1 MYELLVRIS
10 EKRVY
15 WLIACLVVLQGFTVV
30 FIKKAALSTLETNSI
45 FQVIFNI
52 FYIISMVFFVLRSVL
67 WQIVL
72 LKNPISKYYPMLS
85 LNYILLLILGY
96 YIFDE
101 KISMYNIIGTV
112 LIIFGVFQ
120 MSRK

>member
-15 WLIACLVVLQGFTVV
+15 WLIGALVFLQALTVV
-30 FIKKAALSTLETNSI
+30 FIKKAALSTMETNSV
-45 FQVIFNI
+45 FQVLFNV
-52 FYIISMVFFVLRSVL
+52 FYMISLVFFVVRSVL
-67 WQIVL
+67 WQVVL

-85 LNYILLLILGY
+85 LNYILLLILST
-96 YIFDE
+96 YIFHE
-101 KISMYNIIGTV
+101 NISVYNIIGTV